1 MKIDLPLEGVRILD
15 LSLLLPGP
23 LCSMYLG
30 DMGAEVIKVE
40 NPRAADGTRYMFKN
54 ENGVPGLYLMLNRNK
69 KSITLNLKKKESQEI
84 IFKLLESTDVLLE
97 GFRPDAL
104 SDMGLGY
111 EILSERFP
119 RLIYCGI
126 YGYNPDSR
134 WKDFAGHDG
143 NYLALSGVLE
153 LIGSREKPVL
163 PGIQLADIAGGSL
176 TALSG
181 ILAALYRREK
191 TGVGR
196 KIDVSMMESSLQ
208 FYSLYLGIY
217 YSTGKLPERG
227 NELLSGR
234 LPNYNIYTCRDGR
247 HVMLG
252 ALEERFFRSFLR
264 AIKMETKLETL
275 PLQEDNFLAWK
286 EILTNFFQSSTL
298 ESLRDVFENTD
309 TCLTPIKN
317 FQEILHDSEY
327 FKNGLFFH
335 REHPEYGKILQMGS
349 PFSFIRKNEYRG
361 HPPLHGQHTEEILG
375 SIGFGRERIDQWKEK
390 RVI

>member
-1 MKIDLPLEGVRILD
+1 MKADLPLEGVRVLD

-54 ENGVPGLYLMLNRNK
+54 EEGVPGLYLMLNRNK
-69 KSITLNLKKKESQEI
+69 KSITLNLKKKESLEI
-84 IFKLLESTDVLLE
+84 IHKLLENTDILLE

-111 EILSERFP
+111 DELSKKFP
-119 RLIYCGI
+119 KLIYCGI
-126 YGYNPDSR
+126 YGYSPESK

-143 NYLALSGVLE
+143 NYLAMSGVLE
-153 LIGSREKPVL
+153 LIGTKENPII
-163 PGIQLADIAGGSL
+163 PGIQIADIAGGSL

-191 TGVGR
+191 TGLGR
-196 KIDVSMMESSLQ
+196 KIDISMMESSLQ

-217 YSTGKLPERG
+217 YGTGKLPERG
-227 NELLSGR
+227 NELLNGK
-234 LPNYNIYTCRDGR
+234 LPNYNIYKCSDDR
-247 HVMLG
+247 HVLLG

-264 AIKMETKLETL
+264 AIKMEKELERL
-275 PLQEDNFLAWK
+275 PLVEANFESWK
-286 EILTNFFQSSTL
+286 SLLTAYFKNSSL
-298 ESLRDVFENTD
+298 ESLKEIFENSD
-309 TCLTPIKN
+309 ACLTPIKK
-317 FQEILHDSEY
+317 FDEVISESQ
-327 FKNGLFFH
+327 KSGDGLFFY

-349 PFSFIRKNEYRG
+349 PFSFLRKDEYRE
-361 HPPLHGQHTEEILG
+361 HPPLHGQHTIKVLESLGYSSEEIK
-375 SIGFGRERIDQWKEK
+375 QWKEK